1 MTDLR
6 TRLFA
11 EALGTALLVATVI
24 GSGIMATQLSRD
36 VGVQLM
42 ANAIATGAM
51 LVVLITM
58 FGPVSGAHF
67 NPVVSLVFAL
77 RKELGWSALAPY
89 ALAQVLGGLAG
100 TVMAHLMFGMAPLV
114 TGGATRTG
122 AALWFS
128 EIVATFTL
136 VLAILMTLRHKAGN
150 VAVIVGL
157 VITGAY
163 WFTAS
168 TSFANPA
175 VTLARAFTPS
185 FAGIAVVDVPAFM
198 VMQVLGALAAW
209 QADALLAGGS
219 TQEKADD

>member
-1 MTDLR
+1 MVLR
-6 TRLFA
+6 ARLFA

-42 ANAIATGAM
+42 ANALATGAM

-67 NPVVSLVFAL
+67 NPVVSLVFML
-77 RKELGWSALAPY
+77 RKELPGRWLAPY
-89 ALAQVLGGLAG
+89 IAAQVLGGLAG
-100 TVMAHLMFGMAPLV
+100 TVAAHLMFGMAPLM

-128 EIVATFTL
+128 EVVASFTL

-175 VTLARAFTPS
+175 VTLSRAFTPS
-185 FAGIAVVDVPAFM
+185 FAGIALADVPAFM
-198 VMQVLGALAAW
+198 IMQAIGALAAW
-209 QADALLAGGS
+209 QAESWLAGAEETNDG
-219 TQEKADD
+219 

>member
-1 MTDLR
+1 MAALR
-6 TRLFA
+6 AKLAA

-36 VGVQLM
+36 AGVQLM
-42 ANAIATGAM
+42 ANALATGAM

-89 ALAQVLGGLAG
+89 MLAQVTGGLAG
-100 TVMAHLMFGMAPLV
+100 TVLAHLMFGMAPL
-114 TGGATRTG
+114 TAGGAARTG

-128 EIVATFTL
+128 EAVATFTL
-136 VLAILMTLRHKAGN
+136 VLAILMTVRHKTGN
-150 VAVIVGL
+150 VAFIVGL

-185 FAGIAVVDVPAFM
+185 FAGIAPADVPAFM
-198 VMQVLGALAAW
+198 VMQGIGALAAW
-209 QADALLAGGS
+209 QADRWLAAGLSEAGN
-219 TQEKADD
+219 DG